1 MLTSDDLYYFI
12 KLKNTSFKLSILGVH
27 WRRFF
32 GAIPL
37 MPIRAIISLW
47 PLFAGLS
54 LIGLAVGVQGS
65 LLGVRAAIEG
75 FDDLLIGLLMSCY
88 FAGFLA
94 GSLLTPKMIQRVGH
108 IRIFAALSAVASV
121 SILVHALY
129 INPWAWALMRL
140 LTGFAFSTIYVVS
153 ESWLNQSSD
162 NTSRGQIL
170 SIYTAI
176 LLAGICAGQFMLN
189 VADPAGFTLF
199 ILISVMVS
207 IAAVPILLSVVQT
220 PPIEETERV
229 TIRHLWYRTKIGVI
243 AIVMSQ
249 WVSSILFSMGAVYVT
264 KLGFDIAQVANFMGA
279 MMAGGM
285 ILQWPLGKLS
295 DLIDRRWVIGFA
307 SLIAVLIAIVMS
319 FINQASGWLYGLVFL
334 FGGCSLS
341 LYSIVVAFTNDHLR
355 PSEIVPASG
364 TIILISGLT
373 SITGPITAVFWLQL
387 FGLKSF
393 FILIAASL
401 LIMGLINIWR
411 ALTIPRL
418 PVEYKVQS
426 TLQAAPAP
434 VGTILHSED
443 EY

>member
-1 MLTSDDLYYFI
+1 MPVRT
-12 KLKNTSFKLSILGVH
+12 VV
-27 WRRFF
+27 
-32 GAIPL
+32 AI
-37 MPIRAIISLW
+37 W

-94 GSLLTPKMIQRVGH
+94 GSLLTPRMIQRVGH

-121 SILVHALY
+121 TILIHALFV
-129 INPWAWALMRL
+129 NPWVWALMRL

-153 ESWLNQSSD
+153 ESWLNQSS
-162 NTSRGQIL
+162 NNANRGQIL
-170 SIYTAI
+170 SVYTTI

-189 VADPAGFTLF
+189 VADPTEFTLF

-207 IAAVPILLSVVQT
+207 VAAVPILLSIVQT

-229 TIRHLWYRTKIGVI
+229 TISHLWYRTPVGII
-243 AIVMSQ
+243 AIIMSQ
-249 WVSSILFSMGAVYVT
+249 WVSSILFGMGAGYAT
-264 KLGFDIAQVANFMGA
+264 KLGFSVYQVANFMGA

-295 DLIDRRWVIGFA
+295 DTIDRRWVIGVS
-307 SLIAVLIAIVMS
+307 SLVAVFVAIIIS
-319 FINQASGWLYGLVFL
+319 FIDNASIWLYFLIFL
-334 FGGCSLS
+334 FGGFSLS

-355 PSEIVPASG
+355 PAEIVPASG
-364 TIILISGLT
+364 TIVLISGLT
-373 SITGPITAVFWLQL
+373 SITGPITAVFWLQI

-393 FILIAASL
+393 FILIAVSL
-401 LIMGLINIWR
+401 LGLGAMSIWR
-411 ALTIPRL
+411 VLTIPAL
-418 PVEYKVQS
+418 PAEYKVQS
-426 TLQAAPAP
+426 TLQAAAAP
-434 VGTILHSED
+434 VGTILHAEED
-443 EY
+443 VVTAL

>member
-1 MLTSDDLYYFI
+1 MPVRT
-12 KLKNTSFKLSILGVH
+12 VV
-27 WRRFF
+27 
-32 GAIPL
+32 AI
-37 MPIRAIISLW
+37 W

-54 LIGLAVGVQGS
+54 LIGLAIGVQGS

-121 SILVHALY
+121 TILVHALF

-153 ESWLNQSSD
+153 ESWLNQSST
-162 NTSRGQIL
+162 NTNRGQIL
-170 SIYTAI
+170 SVYTTI

-189 VADPAGFTLF
+189 LADPSGFTLF

-207 IAAVPILLSVVQT
+207 VAAVPILLSVVQT

-229 TIRHLWYRTKIGVI
+229 SMSHLWYRTRVGVI
-243 AIVMSQ
+243 AIIVSQ
-249 WVSSILFSMGAVYVT
+249 WVSSILFSMGAVYAT
-264 KLGFDIAQVANFMGA
+264 KLGFSVYQVANFMGA

-285 ILQWPLGKLS
+285 FLQWPLGKLS
-295 DLIDRRWVIGFA
+295 DTIDRRWVIGFA
-307 SLIAVLIAIVMS
+307 SLSAVFLSIVIS
-319 FINQASGWLYGLVFL
+319 FMNEASVWLYTLIFL

-355 PSEIVPASG
+355 PAEIVPASG

-373 SITGPITAVFWLQL
+373 SITGPITAVFWLQI

-393 FILIAASL
+393 FVLIAVSL
-401 LIMGLINIWR
+401 LGMGLMSIWR
-411 ALTIPRL
+411 VLTIPAL
-418 PVEYKVQS
+418 PAEYKVQS
-426 TLQAAPAP
+426 TLQAAAAP
-434 VGTILHSED
+434 VGTLLHAE
-443 EY
+443 EEVAPAN

>member
-1 MLTSDDLYYFI
+1 
-12 KLKNTSFKLSILGVH
+12 
-27 WRRFF
+27 
-32 GAIPL
+32 

-220 PPIEETERV
+220 PPIEKTERV
-229 TIRHLWYRTKIGVI
+229 TIRHLWHRTKIGVI

-264 KLGFDIAQVANFMGA
+264 KLGFGIAQVANFMGA

-307 SLIAVLIAIVMS
+307 SLIAVLLAIVMS

-401 LIMGLINIWR
+401 LIMGLISIWR